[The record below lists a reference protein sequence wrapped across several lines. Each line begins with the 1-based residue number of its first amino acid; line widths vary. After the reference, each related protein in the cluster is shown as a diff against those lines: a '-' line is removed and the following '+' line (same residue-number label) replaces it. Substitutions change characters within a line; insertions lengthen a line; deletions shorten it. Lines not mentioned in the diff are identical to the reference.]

1 MNKTLFGI
9 LTILF
14 NGIGVPH
21 FITGNVK
28 KGILVIV
35 LNIIPCFGWVVCPI
49 VNFIKGIISAVK
61 IFKMTDE
68 EYEAADK
75 ASLVSTF
82 IIK

>member
-1 MNKTLFGI
+1 MNKTVFGI

-14 NGIGVPH
+14 NAIGVPH

-35 LNIIPCFGWVVCPI
+35 LSLIPCFGWAVCNV
-49 VNFIKGIISAVK
+49 VNFIKGIIGGIKVL
-61 IFKMTDE
+61 KMTEE